1 MSGVKSQSCQNAM
14 EINLAITQ
22 KLLFPCLWHLM
33 FDMAHSFIEKT
44 SNACDA
50 RVMQN

>member
-14 EINLAITQ
+14 ENNLAITQ
-22 KLLFPCLWHLM
+22 TLLFPFIWHLM
-33 FDMAHSFIEKT
+33 FDMAHNFIEKKL
-44 SNACDA
+44 NDCDA